1 VERLCEFGGA
11 VKPQKGRHF
20 PVYLHGAAAAPA
32 ATLSFIVVNGY
43 AEVNGMEIKGLDQIL
58 GQMRTAAALASGNAA
73 RVGGAGGAAAA
84 GGAKG
89 TDFANMLKASLDQ
102 VNTMQQS
109 AVDKSRNFELGATD
123 TSLQDV
129 MVSIQKANISFQ
141 QTVQVRNKLVSAYHD
156 IMNMQ
161 I

>member
-1 VERLCEFGGA
+1 
-11 VKPQKGRHF
+11 
-20 PVYLHGAAAAPA
+20 
-32 ATLSFIVVNGY
+32 
-43 AEVNGMEIKGLDQIL
+43 MDIKGLDQIL
-58 GQMRTAAALASGNAA
+58 GQMRTAAALAGGGAARIGNAA
-73 RVGGAGGAAAA
+73 TAAKAP
-84 GGAKG
+84 
-89 TDFANMLKASLDQ
+89 DFATTLKASLDH
-102 VNTMQQS
+102 VNSMQQT
-109 AVDKSRNFELGATD
+109 ATQKARDFELGGTD

>member
-1 VERLCEFGGA
+1 
-11 VKPQKGRHF
+11 
-20 PVYLHGAAAAPA
+20 
-32 ATLSFIVVNGY
+32 
-43 AEVNGMEIKGLDQIL
+43 METRGLDQIL
-58 GQMRTAAALASGNAA
+58 GQLRTAAALASGRAAGVANASNAA
-73 RVGGAGGAAAA
+73 GAAGTKAA
-84 GGAKG
+84 
-89 TDFANMLKASLDQ
+89 DFANTLKASLDH
-102 VNTMQQS
+102 VNGMQQA
-109 AVDKSRNFELGATD
+109 AVQKSRDFELGAAD

>member
-1 VERLCEFGGA
+1 
-11 VKPQKGRHF
+11 
-20 PVYLHGAAAAPA
+20 
-32 ATLSFIVVNGY
+32 
-43 AEVNGMEIKGLDQIL
+43 METKGLDQIL
-58 GQMRTAAALASGNAA
+58 GQLRTAAALASGRSANIAGAANAA
-73 RVGGAGGAAAA
+73 NASNGAA
-84 GGAKG
+84 GTKGA
-89 TDFANMLKASLDQ
+89 DFANTLKASLEH
-102 VNTMQQS
+102 VNGMQQA
-109 AVDKSRNFELGATD
+109 AVQKSRDFELGAAD